1 MYCYKYFTIVQA
13 EYSLRS
19 ETVLVPGIADQ
30 KPTVQRET
38 GRMCRVQSDFL
49 SPLEMYKYWRLGRGA
64 HLFLS
69 AVLTVCCSLLMSLDV
84 S

>member
-49 SPLEMYKYWRLGRGA
+49 SPFPHFGDVQILEVGQGGTLIP
-64 HLFLS
+64 LS
-69 AVLTVCCSLLMSLDV
+69 SPDCLL
-84 S
+84 